1 MAGERVLVVE
11 DNDKN
16 MKLFRDVLQA
26 TGYSTLEATTG
37 EEAVELALSQ
47 AAGARADG
55 RAAARDRRRRGARAG
70 CGRTSA
76 PPRFP
81 WWR

>member
-11 DNDKN
+11 DNEKN

-37 EEAVELALSQ
+37 EDAVELA
-47 AAGARADG
+47 AVAGAGARADG
-55 RAAARDRRRRGARAG
+55 RPAARHRRRRGARAAAARRANRRASP
-70 CGRTSA
+70 C
-76 PPRFP
+76 
-81 WWR
+81 WR